1 MMAVSIQRL
10 EAVVTSTTP
19 RRDPSSTPAS
29 GSTVGA
35 PRRVV
40 IAEDEASARADLAQL
55 LTAEGFTVVGQAADG
70 YQAVALATALRPDLV
85 LMNARLPHTD
95 GITATATL
103 TAARIAPVV
112 ILTGAG
118 QPPAAPRARDA
129 GAMTAVR
136 RPFSRANL
144 LPAIEMSIARYAE
157 TAALREQVADL
168 TQRLAARKV
177 VERAKGLVMAQRET
191 TEPDAFR
198 WLQRTAAERRTSILQ
213 VAAASIDNHNTAT
226 AADPTTRRTGP
237 STSTTGVPTVPA
249 RAGGRRA
256 RPRPEPAAA
265 APAAVGIHRPGGA
278 DD

>member
-1 MMAVSIQRL
+1 
-10 EAVVTSTTP
+10 VTSTTP

-70 YQAVALATALRPDLV
+70 DQAVALATALRPDLV

-136 RPFSRANL
+136 RPFSRANPAPGDRDVHRPVRRNRRPARTGRRPHPAARGPEGRRTRQGAGHGPAGDDRTGR
-144 LPAIEMSIARYAE
+144 LPLAPADRGGTPHIHLAGRRRDHRQPQHRDRGRPHHPTNRSINLNHRGPHCAGTCRRQAC
-157 TAALREQVADL
+157 TAA
-168 TQRLAARKV
+168 T
-177 VERAKGLVMAQRET
+177 G
-191 TEPDAFR
+191 
-198 WLQRTAAERRTSILQ
+198 
-213 VAAASIDNHNTAT
+213 
-226 AADPTTRRTGP
+226 TRSG
-237 STSTTGVPTVPA
+237 
-249 RAGGRRA
+249 
-256 RPRPEPAAA
+256 RPR
-265 APAAVGIHRPGGA
+265 RGGHSSPRRC
-278 DD
+278 